1 MPETSVAPARFARRT
16 NDWSKETNLA
26 PDGLLLRCI
35 ASANAIPWTVSAR
48 AADTDSSS
56 STCTFLRPSNLL
68 NASAMAACSNSYRL
82 RRTQPVS
89 SNTVLAIQIGPA
101 ANRDCAAAA
110 CLGSSPVSS
119 RTRTLVSIAIMT
131 SNHLAP
137 NGITHLRQSC
147 RFVFRP
153 QTADDLVE
161 LGSGKE
167 AGGTQQNSIAGFF
180 HRELSARSP
189 GTGSTYIL
197 GHDDLALGGQ

>member
-48 AADTDSSS
+48 AAATDGSSS
-56 STCTFLRPSNLL
+56 ACTFLRPSNLL
-68 NASAMAACSNSYRL
+68 NASAMAASSNSYRL

-101 ANRDCAAAA
+101 ANRACAAAA

-119 RTRTLVSIAIMT
+119 RTSTLVSTAVMT
-131 SNHLAP
+131 PIHLAP
-137 NGITHLRQSC
+137 DGSTHLRKGC
-147 RFVFRP
+147 RFAFRP
-153 QTADDLVE
+153 QTAGNVVE
-161 LGSGKE
+161 IGLGKE
-167 AGGTQQNSIAGFF
+167 AGGTKQNSTAGLFNG
-180 HRELSARSP
+180 ELGARSP
-189 GTGSTYIL
+189 GT
-197 GHDDLALGGQ
+197 